1 MKFKRLIIVAIAGAI
16 TCGTVACGAKVD
28 TTKLVNLV
36 TSEDIEEEREN
47 TITVDALTGKEVKNT
62 SLNVESVNQLYES
75 NSDKGGKYMVYVQTD
90 EKLERQYR
98 IDTSVVL
105 YGSKNA
111 DSITVS
117 IKQHNDKLELANKL
131 EVNDYKIKWGREDK
145 SDSVSV
151 TGIVSVGDEQDVTV
165 YMNLYNSKC
174 TSPIIE
180 KKYDTE
186 EITDDMIVKELK
198 NVFEHISCVAEI
210 TNKTVYTDESRDI
223 NIGNTDSTEGNS
235 SSEENSSEEV
245 QVFDDSELDLID
257 DEPEKSEADSD
268 KKDRDNDS
276 NDRDIDR
283 DEADS
288 NSNEN

>member
-1 MKFKRLIIVAIAGAI
+1 MKRNAVKRLIIVAIAGAL
-16 TCGTVACGAKVD
+16 TCGTTACGAKVD

-36 TSEDIEEEREN
+36 TSEDIEEERAN
-47 TITVDALTGKEVKNT
+47 TITVDVLTGKEVKNT

-90 EKLERQYR
+90 DKLKRQYR

-145 SDSVSV
+145 TDSVSV
-151 TGIVSVGDEQDVTV
+151 TGIISIGDEQDVTV

-223 NIGNTDSTEGNS
+223 SIGNTNSNNEAESTEAT
-235 SSEENSSEEV
+235 SEEV
-245 QVFDDSELDLID
+245 QRFDDSELDLID
-257 DEPEKSEADSD
+257 DEP
-268 KKDRDNDS
+268 
-276 NDRDIDR
+276 DR
-283 DEADS
+283 DEKDS
-288 NSNEN
+288 DSSDETDMDSDRDEVDRNEN

>member
-1 MKFKRLIIVAIAGAI
+1 MKRNGAKRLIIVAIAGAL
-16 TCGTVACGAKVD
+16 TFGTTACGAKVD

-36 TSEDIEEEREN
+36 TSEDIEEERAN
-47 TITVDALTGKEVKNT
+47 TITFDVLTGKEVKNT
-62 SLNVESVNQLYES
+62 SLNVESINQLYES
-75 NSDKGGKYMVYVQTD
+75 NSDKGGKYIVYVQTD
-90 EKLERQYR
+90 DKLKRQYR

-145 SDSVSV
+145 TDSVSV
-151 TGIVSVGDEQDVTV
+151 TGIISIGDEQDVTV

-223 NIGNTDSTEGNS
+223 SIGNTESNNEAESTETN
-235 SSEENSSEEV
+235 SEEV
-245 QVFDDSELDLID
+245 QRFDDSELDLID
-257 DEPEKSEADSD
+257 DEPEEKVSRDKTDMDNSE
-268 KKDRDNDS
+268 
-276 NDRDIDR
+276 R
-283 DEADS
+283 DEVDR
-288 NSNEN
+288 NEN

>member
-1 MKFKRLIIVAIAGAI
+1 MKFKRLIIVAIAGALA
-16 TCGTVACGAKVD
+16 CGTTACGEKVD

-36 TSEDIEEEREN
+36 TSEDIEDERAN
-47 TITVDALTGKEVKNT
+47 TITFDVLTGKEVKNT

-75 NSDKGGKYMVYVQTD
+75 NSDKGGKYMVYVKTD

-111 DSITVS
+111 DSITIS

-145 SDSVSV
+145 TDSVSV
-151 TGIVSVGDEQDVTV
+151 TGIISIGDEQDVTV
-165 YMNLYNSKC
+165 YVNLYNSKC

-223 NIGNTDSTEGNS
+223 SIGNTDSTKEKS
-235 SSEENSSEEV
+235 TEEV
-245 QVFDDSELDLID
+245 QRFDDSELDLID
-257 DEPEKSEADSD
+257 DEPET
-268 KKDRDNDS
+268 
-276 NDRDIDR
+276 DR
-283 DEADS
+283 DETDRDETDRDEVDK
-288 NSNEN
+288 NEN

>member
-1 MKFKRLIIVAIAGAI
+1 MKRNAVKRLIIVAIAGAMAFGA
-16 TCGTVACGAKVD
+16 TACGAKVD

-36 TSEDIEEEREN
+36 TSEDIEEERAN
-47 TITVDALTGKEVKNT
+47 TITVDVLTGKEVKNT
-62 SLNVESVNQLYES
+62 SLNVESINQLYES

-90 EKLERQYR
+90 DKLKRQYR

-145 SDSVSV
+145 TDSVSV
-151 TGIVSVGDEQDVTV
+151 TGIISIGDEQDLTV

-180 KKYDTE
+180 KKFDTE

-223 NIGNTDSTEGNS
+223 SIGNTDSNN
-235 SSEENSSEEV
+235 ENSSEEDEV
-245 QVFDDSELDLID
+245 QRFDDKELDLID
-257 DEPEKSEADSD
+257 DEPEEKVNRDSEDRDSD
-268 KKDRDNDS
+268 K
-276 NDRDIDR
+276 R
-283 DEADS
+283 DETDRYEVDK
-288 NSNEN
+288 NEN

>member
-1 MKFKRLIIVAIAGAI
+1 MKRNGAKRLIIVAIAGAL
-16 TCGTVACGAKVD
+16 TCGTTACGAKVD

-36 TSEDIEEEREN
+36 TSEDIEEERAN
-47 TITVDALTGKEVKNT
+47 TITVDVLTGKEVKNT

-90 EKLERQYR
+90 NKLERQYR

-131 EVNDYKIKWGREDK
+131 EVNGYKIKWGREDK
-145 SDSVSV
+145 TDSVSV
-151 TGIVSVGDEQDVTV
+151 TGIISIGDEQDVTV

-186 EITDDMIVKELK
+186 EITDNMIVKELK

-223 NIGNTDSTEGNS
+223 SIGNTDSTKEKS
-235 SSEENSSEEV
+235 TEATSEEV
-245 QVFDDSELDLID
+245 QRFDDSELDLID
-257 DEPEKSEADSD
+257 DEPEEKVSRDET
-268 KKDRDNDS
+268 DRDNS
-276 NDRDIDR
+276 ERDEENSDR
-283 DEADS
+283 DEVD
-288 NSNEN
+288 SNEN

>member
-1 MKFKRLIIVAIAGAI
+1 MKFKRLIIVAIAGAL
-16 TCGTVACGAKVD
+16 TCGTAACGAKVD

-36 TSEDIEEEREN
+36 TSEDIEDEKAN
-47 TITVDALTGKEVKNT
+47 AITEDVLTGKEVKNT

-90 EKLERQYR
+90 DKLERQYR

-131 EVNDYKIKWGREDK
+131 EVNDYKIRWGREDK
-145 SDSVSV
+145 TDSVSV
-151 TGIVSVGDEQDVTV
+151 TGIISIGDEQDVTV

-223 NIGNTDSTEGNS
+223 SIGNTDSNNEAESTEAT
-235 SSEENSSEEV
+235 SEEV
-245 QVFDDSELDLID
+245 QRFDDSELDLID
-257 DEPEKSEADSD
+257 DEPEEKVSRDRT
-268 KKDRDNDS
+268 DRDN
-276 NDRDIDR
+276 IEA
-283 DEADS
+283 EADS
-288 NSNEN
+288 NEN

>member
-1 MKFKRLIIVAIAGAI
+1 MKRNAVKRLIIVAIAGAL
-16 TCGTVACGAKVD
+16 TCGTTACGAKVD

-36 TSEDIEEEREN
+36 TSEDIEDERAN
-47 TITVDALTGKEVKNT
+47 AITEDVLTGKEVKNT

-75 NSDKGGKYMVYVQTD
+75 KSDKGGKYMVYVQTD
-90 EKLERQYR
+90 DKLKRQYR

-111 DSITVS
+111 DSITIS

-145 SDSVSV
+145 VDSVSV
-151 TGIVSVGDEQDVTV
+151 TGIISIGDEQDVTV

-223 NIGNTDSTEGNS
+223 SIGNTDSNNEAGSTKET
-235 SSEENSSEEV
+235 SEEV
-245 QVFDDSELDLID
+245 QRFDDSELDLID
-257 DEPEKSEADSD
+257 DEPEEKVSRDSEDAGSSERDEVDSD
-268 KKDRDNDS
+268 
-276 NDRDIDR
+276 
-283 DEADS
+283 
-288 NSNEN
+288 EN

>member
-1 MKFKRLIIVAIAGAI
+1 MKRNAVKRLIIVAIAGALAF
-16 TCGTVACGAKVD
+16 GTTACGAKVD

-36 TSEDIEEEREN
+36 TSEDIEKERAN
-47 TITVDALTGKEVKNT
+47 TITFDVLTGKEVKNT
-62 SLNVESVNQLYES
+62 SLNVESINQLYES
-75 NSDKGGKYMVYVQTD
+75 NSDKGGKYLVYVKAD
-90 EKLERQYR
+90 DKLERQYR

-145 SDSVSV
+145 TDSVSV
-151 TGIVSVGDEQDVTV
+151 TGIISIGDEQDIAV

-210 TNKTVYTDESRDI
+210 TNKTAYTDESRDI
-223 NIGNTDSTEGNS
+223 SIGNTESNN
-235 SSEENSSEEV
+235 ENSSEEDEV
-245 QVFDDSELDLID
+245 QRFDDKELDLID
-257 DEPEKSEADSD
+257 DKPEEKVNRDSEDRDSD
-268 KKDRDNDS
+268 K
-276 NDRDIDR
+276 R
-283 DEADS
+283 DETDRYEVDK
-288 NSNEN
+288 NEN

>member
-1 MKFKRLIIVAIAGAI
+1 MKRNGAKRLILVAIAGAL
-16 TCGTVACGAKVD
+16 TCGTTACGAKVD

-36 TSEDIEEEREN
+36 TSEDIEEERAN
-47 TITVDALTGKEVKNT
+47 AITFDVLTGKEVKNT
-62 SLNVESVNQLYES
+62 SLNVESINQLYES

-90 EKLERQYR
+90 DKLERQYR

-145 SDSVSV
+145 ADSVSV
-151 TGIVSVGDEQDVTV
+151 TGIISIGDEQDLTV

-223 NIGNTDSTEGNS
+223 SIGNTDSTREKS
-235 SSEENSSEEV
+235 TSEETSEEV
-245 QVFDDSELDLID
+245 QRFDDSELDLID
-257 DEPEKSEADSD
+257 DEPERDSD
-268 KKDRDNDS
+268 ERDVDIEKESRDN
-276 NDRDIDR
+276 I
-283 DEADS
+283 EAESD
-288 NSNEN
+288 SNEN

>member
-1 MKFKRLIIVAIAGAI
+1 MKRNGAKRLIIVAIAGAL
-16 TCGTVACGAKVD
+16 TCGTTACGAKVD

-36 TSEDIEEEREN
+36 TSEDIENERAN
-47 TITVDALTGKEVKNT
+47 SITEDVLTGKEVKNT
-62 SLNVESVNQLYES
+62 SLNVESVNQLYE
-75 NSDKGGKYMVYVQTD
+75 NKSDKGGKYMVYVQTD
-90 EKLERQYR
+90 DKLERQYR

-117 IKQHNDKLELANKL
+117 IKQHDDKLELANKL
-131 EVNDYKIKWGREDK
+131 EVNDYKINWGREDK
-145 SDSVSV
+145 VDSVSV
-151 TGIVSVGDEQDVTV
+151 TGIISIGDEQDVTV

-223 NIGNTDSTEGNS
+223 SIGNTDSKKVDSTD
-235 SSEENSSEEV
+235 ENSEEV
-245 QVFDDSELDLID
+245 QRFDDSELDLID
-257 DEPEKSEADSD
+257 DEPEEKVSRD
-268 KKDRDNDS
+268 KTDRDNS
-276 NDRDIDR
+276 ER
-283 DEADS
+283 DEVDR
-288 NSNEN
+288 NEN

>member
-1 MKFKRLIIVAIAGAI
+1 MKFKRLIIVAIAGAL
-16 TCGTVACGAKVD
+16 TCGTTACGAKVD

-36 TSEDIEEEREN
+36 TSEDIEDEKAN
-47 TITVDALTGKEVKNT
+47 AITEDVLTGKEVKNT

-90 EKLERQYR
+90 DKLERQYR

-131 EVNDYKIKWGREDK
+131 EVNDYKIRWGREDK
-145 SDSVSV
+145 TDSVSV
-151 TGIVSVGDEQDVTV
+151 TGIISIGDEQDVTV

-210 TNKTVYTDESRDI
+210 TNKTVYTDESRDVS
-223 NIGNTDSTEGNS
+223 IGNTDSTKEKS
-235 SSEENSSEEV
+235 TEATSEEV
-245 QVFDDSELDLID
+245 QRFDDSELDLID
-257 DEPEKSEADSD
+257 DEPEEKVSRDRT
-268 KKDRDNDS
+268 DRDN
-276 NDRDIDR
+276 I
-283 DEADS
+283 EAEVD
-288 NSNEN
+288 SNEN

>member
-1 MKFKRLIIVAIAGAI
+1 MNRNEVKRLIIVAIAGAL
-16 TCGTVACGAKVD
+16 TCGTTACGAKVD

-36 TSEDIEEEREN
+36 TSEDIEEERAN

-62 SLNVESVNQLYES
+62 SLNVESINQLYES
-75 NSDKGGKYMVYVQTD
+75 NSDKSGKYMVYVQTD
-90 EKLERQYR
+90 DKLKRQYR

-105 YGSKNA
+105 YGSRNA
-111 DSITVS
+111 DSITIS

-145 SDSVSV
+145 ADSVSV
-151 TGIVSVGDEQDVTV
+151 TGIISIGDEQDVTV

-223 NIGNTDSTEGNS
+223 SISNTDSNNGTES
-235 SSEENSSEEV
+235 TEATSEEV
-245 QVFDDSELDLID
+245 QRFDDSELDLID
-257 DEPEKSEADSD
+257 DEPEEKVSRDSD
-268 KKDRDNDS
+268 ERDVDSKKVNSDREASDS
-276 NDRDIDR
+276 
-283 DEADS
+283 DE
-288 NSNEN
+288 N

>member
-1 MKFKRLIIVAIAGAI
+1 MKFKRLIIVAIAGAL

-36 TSEDIEEEREN
+36 TSEDIEDEKAN
-47 TITVDALTGKEVKNT
+47 AITEDVLTGKEVKNT

-90 EKLERQYR
+90 DKLERQYR

-131 EVNDYKIKWGREDK
+131 EVNDYKIRWGREDK
-145 SDSVSV
+145 TDSVSV
-151 TGIVSVGDEQDVTV
+151 TGIVSIGDEQDVTV

-174 TSPIIE
+174 ASPIIE

-223 NIGNTDSTEGNS
+223 SIGNTDSNNEAESTEAT
-235 SSEENSSEEV
+235 SEEV
-245 QVFDDSELDLID
+245 QRFDDSELDLID
-257 DEPEKSEADSD
+257 DEPEEKVSRD
-268 KKDRDNDS
+268 KT
-276 NDRDIDR
+276 DIDSSER

-288 NSNEN
+288 NEN

>member
-1 MKFKRLIIVAIAGAI
+1 MKRNAVKRLIIVAIAGALA
-16 TCGTVACGAKVD
+16 CGTTACGAKVD

-36 TSEDIEEEREN
+36 TSEDIEDERAN
-47 TITVDALTGKEVKNT
+47 TITFDVLTGKEVKNT
-62 SLNVESVNQLYES
+62 SLNVESINQLYES

-90 EKLERQYR
+90 DKLERQYR

-131 EVNDYKIKWGREDK
+131 EVNDYKIKWSREDK
-145 SDSVSV
+145 TDSVSV
-151 TGIVSVGDEQDVTV
+151 TGIISIGDEQDVTV

-198 NVFEHISCVAEI
+198 NVFEHLSCIAEI

-223 NIGNTDSTEGNS
+223 SIGNTDNTKEEST
-235 SSEENSSEEV
+235 SEETSEEV
-245 QVFDDSELDLID
+245 QRFDDSELDLID
-257 DEPEKSEADSD
+257 DEPERDSD
-268 KKDRDNDS
+268 ERDKDS
-276 NDRDIDR
+276 NDETDMDSDR
-283 DEADS
+283 DEVDR
-288 NSNEN
+288 NEN